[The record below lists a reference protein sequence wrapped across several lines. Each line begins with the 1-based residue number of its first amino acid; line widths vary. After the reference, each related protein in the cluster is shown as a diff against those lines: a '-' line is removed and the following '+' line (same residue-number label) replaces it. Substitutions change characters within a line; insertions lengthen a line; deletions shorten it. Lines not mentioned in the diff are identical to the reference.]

1 MLWDERCDPDLS
13 NGNYYPPVP
22 TVAQHKE
29 AIDKL
34 VRKTLG
40 EDWGKGREYLTNSNH
55 RSNGKGIDESY

>member
-34 VRKTLG
+34 VRKRLG
-40 EDWGKGREYLTNSNH
+40 EDWKKGREYHKLNH
-55 RSNGKGIDESY
+55 RSNGKAGDESY